1 MEVIHTE
8 TNRGGLAVMLLLTEQ
23 YIKLYQISNTLKCCG
38 VERVQYAAH
47 QSVRNKC
54 KSLELSV

>member
-23 YIKLYQISNTLKCCG
+23 YIKLYQISNTRKCCG

-47 QSVRNKC
+47 WSVSEK
-54 KSLELSV
+54 